1 MRDLNLVE
9 HNFFPDFN
17 ISNCKSGSFFYL
29 QCYLELFFIDAT
41 LKQKKFTMLSHS
53 LRQIKK

>member
-17 ISNCKSGSFFYL
+17 ISNCKSGSFFIYNAIL
-29 QCYLELFFIDAT
+29 SYFFFDAT

-53 LRQIKK
+53 LRKIKK